1 MIKIDFE
8 NYTQIFAK
16 MAKEIEGKKLSQKE
30 KIWWLLER
38 GYGISCLFVYFK
50 PLNFGGYLSGVIRDL
65 RKEGK
70 QIGTF
75 KAAGEK
81 SQTYFLLLDENT
93 PIISNEANGQ
103 TAFFDRKTVG
113 LAV

>member
-1 MIKIDFE
+1 MIKIDFD

-16 MAKEIEGKKLSQKE
+16 MAKEIEGKKLSQKD

-38 GYGISCLFVYFK
+38 GYGISCLFVYYH

-70 QIGTF
+70 KIGTF
-75 KAAGEK
+75 KADGEK
-81 SQTYFLLLDENT
+81 SQTYFLQFDD
-93 PIISNEANGQ
+93 GQ
-103 TAFFDRKTVG
+103 IPLFDKSKLELVS
-113 LAV
+113 